1 MNSMNYFNWD
11 TSPILFSLGNF
22 SIGWYGVLFAS
33 GFYLGFHLMRWVY
46 TREGKSLASLD
57 TIFIYMVLGAVLG
70 GRLGHCLFYDPVY
83 YLSNPLEIMK
93 IWEGG
98 LASHGGTVGM
108 LIAVYVYVRQTPDIS
123 FYWILDR
130 ITLPVAL
137 GSFFIRCGNFFNS
150 EILGIPTTVPW
161 AIVFSRIDNLPRHPA
176 QLYEAIVYLFLL
188 ILLLLIYKKQGAKL
202 RSGYMMG
209 TLMIVIFGSRFF
221 IEFVKI
227 PQESFNPILGL
238 NMGQWLSLPFVM
250 MGIYFMYF
258 NQEKRSDKK
267 E

>member
-1 MNSMNYFNWD
+1 MNYFNWD

>member
-1 MNSMNYFNWD
+1 MDSLKYFNWD
-11 TSPILFSLGNF
+11 VSPVLFSFGNL

-33 GFYLGFHLMRWVY
+33 GFFFGFHLMRWVY
-46 TREGKSLASLD
+46 AREGKSLASLD

-70 GRLGHCLFYDPVY
+70 GRLGHCLFYDPGF
-83 YLSNPLEIMK
+83 YLSNPLEILK
-93 IWEGG
+93 IWQGG

-108 LIAVYVYVRQTPDIS
+108 LIAVYVYVKQTPGIS

-137 GSFFIRCGNFFNS
+137 GSFTIRCGNFFNS
-150 EILGIPTTVPW
+150 EILGIPTNVPW

-176 QLYEAIVYLFLL
+176 QLYEAIVYLLLL
-188 ILLLLIYKKQGAKL
+188 ISLLLIYKKQGAKL
-202 RSGYMMG
+202 KPGYMMG
-209 TLMIVIFGSRFF
+209 VLMIVIFGSRFF

-227 PQESFNPILGL
+227 PQESFEPIFSL
-238 NMGQWLSLPFVM
+238 NMGQWLSLPFVI

-258 NQEKRSDKK
+258 NRVKLSK
-267 E
+267 EIE